1 MSAEDIKAKIRGLL
15 NIAKDDA
22 ASENEI
28 ETALKIAQKM
38 MERHHLSEY
47 DLTED
52 PLAQMEQAANAPKTK
67 EAAEL
72 GSKIYTWEVILA
84 EAVARHIVKGVGWY
98 SQKTNQTPS
107 GLIRRNEHGKPI
119 QFGQIM
125 FYGVAEDVEI
135 ARRIFTEI
143 RTAIIALARLRYGS
157 VFRGDGAA
165 YAEGFATGLKKK
177 SIQQDTDEREEAQ
190 KRLTTTSDNRGLI
203 LLSRRTDL
211 IRRKE
216 DSAKKW
222 LASPAGG
229 GIRLATQSRGGS
241 SGDDSARQQGMK
253 DGAGYGV
260 SATRSKKLC

>member
-1 MSAEDIKAKIRGLL
+1 MSTEDIKAKIRGLL

-22 ASENEI
+22 ASENEV

-38 MERHHLSEY
+38 MERHHLSED

-67 EAAEL
+67 EATEL

-84 EAVARHIVKGVGWY
+84 ETVARHIVKGVGWY
-98 SQKTNQTPS
+98 SQKTYQTPS
-107 GLIRRNEHGKPI
+107 GLIRRNEHGKPM
-119 QFGQIM
+119 QCGQIM

-135 ARRIFTEI
+135 ARRIFDEI

-177 SIQQDTDEREEAQ
+177 SIAQDEQERDEAQ
-190 KRLTTTSDNRGLI
+190 KRLTTTSDNRGMILI
-203 LLSRRTDL
+203 SRRTDL

-229 GIRLATQSRGGS
+229 SIRLATQSRGGS
-241 SGDDSARQQGMK
+241 SGDDSARQQGMR

-260 SATRSKKLC
+260 NAARSKKLC